1 MPVMQYFGISG
12 TSRAS
17 LAFYNNHDD
26 VDRLIAALGKAKE
39 IFG

>member
-1 MPVMQYFGISG
+1 MQYFGISG

-17 LAFYNNHDD
+17 LAFYNNRDD
-26 VDRLIAALGKAKE
+26 VDRLIAALGKAKA